1 MQASI
6 DSSGLKSFTRSLVCM
21 SKYSDELFINALP
34 NSVSFSATNTSL
46 SAYCRFTYERSFFTK
61 FNVGDRDGI
70 PDLDDTEQSQTV
82 TGKCASLLNKGLFQ
96 PLLAILKHKTLEKTL
111 ERLDLIIVNG
121 VFNHEDEDFDG
132 LEGKLIVRLHCKHG
146 IVKTH
151 RLTLQTPTSQL
162 HLHVPEALN
171 ESHVVIGPKAMRD
184 MIDHFPSTRGKAD
197 PQLTWVFDDTEV
209 QIRSLEN
216 SLNSNGTRNNVSPTS
231 IYLKKYVGVGQLAT
245 ELTISADEFEN
256 YDIFATPISL
266 AFHLREFNATIAY
279 VESMEAVLNVRFT
292 DPAAAL
298 YVNVQS
304 DGIESLFAMSTS
316 RVPGA
321 PELPE
326 GTAPSQTHSAEPS
339 GSAQGRRT
347 NKRPSD
353 ETTMWRRTP
362 AKVVQRVSPPA
373 LARGASGAQ
382 PSAPSHAPARHQPSH
397 PIRHPREEPL
407 FLPGSQ
413 MSTADKEALHAS
425 GLGDM
430 DVDEFN
436 AMMEDD
442 GEEVGLN
449 LDPPLA
455 DAPIPSSS
463 IWTWTKNKDYGQGV
477 NRFEDE
483 IESEMG
489 PTQSD
494 ESGKAFRPL
503 FDD

>member
-21 SKYSDELFINALP
+21 SKYSEELFINALP

-61 FNVGDRDGI
+61 FNVGDSNLRDVI

-82 TGKCASLLNKGLFQ
+82 TGQLCVQ
-96 PLLAILKHKTLEKTL
+96 PLLAILKHKALEKTL
-111 ERLDLIIVNG
+111 ERLDLIIVDG

-151 RLTLQTPTSQL
+151 RLTLQTPSSQL

-209 QIRSLEN
+209 HIRNLES
-216 SLNSNGTRNNVSPTS
+216 SLNSNG
-231 IYLKKYVGVGQLAT
+231 LGQLAT
-245 ELTISADEFEN
+245 ELTISADEFES

-279 VESMEAVLNVRFT
+279 VESMDAVLNVRFT

-304 DGIESLFAMSTS
+304 DSIESLFAMSTS

-321 PELPE
+321 PEPPE
-326 GTAPSQTHSAEPS
+326 GTEPRQTRSAEPS

-347 NKRPSD
+347 NKRSSD
-353 ETTMWRRTP
+353 ETTMRRRTP
-362 AKVVQRVSPPA
+362 AKVVQRVSPHT
-373 LARGASGAQ
+373 LARRASGAQ
-382 PSAPSHAPARHQPSH
+382 PPAPSHAPTRHQPSH
-397 PIRHPREEPL
+397 AIHHPREEPL

-413 MSTADKEALHAS
+413 LSAADKEALHAS

-430 DVDEFN
+430 DADEFN
-436 AMMEDD
+436 AMMEDE
-442 GEEVGLN
+442 GVEVGLN
-449 LDPPLA
+449 LDPPLT
-455 DAPIPSSS
+455 DAPAPSVLPMSPS
-463 IWTWTKNKDYGQGV
+463 PVLDLELDEEQGHGQGA
-477 NRFEDE
+477 NRFEDD

-494 ESGKAFRPL
+494 ESGKAFQPL

>member
-1 MQASI
+1 MDQ
-6 DSSGLKSFTRSLVCM
+6 
-21 SKYSDELFINALP
+21 
-34 NSVSFSATNTSL
+34 
-46 SAYCRFTYERSFFTK
+46 
-61 FNVGDRDGI
+61 
-70 PDLDDTEQSQTV
+70 
-82 TGKCASLLNKGLFQ
+82 
-96 PLLAILKHKTLEKTL
+96 
-111 ERLDLIIVNG
+111 
-121 VFNHEDEDFDG
+121 
-132 LEGKLIVRLHCKHG
+132 
-146 IVKTH
+146 
-151 RLTLQTPTSQL
+151 
-162 HLHVPEALN
+162 
-171 ESHVVIGPKAMRD
+171 
-184 MIDHFPSTRGKAD
+184 
-197 PQLTWVFDDTEV
+197 
-209 QIRSLEN
+209 
-216 SLNSNGTRNNVSPTS
+216 
-231 IYLKKYVGVGQLAT
+231 
-245 ELTISADEFEN
+245 
-256 YDIFATPISL
+256 
-266 AFHLREFNATIAY
+266 ATIAY

-321 PELPE
+321 PEPPE
-326 GTAPSQTHSAEPS
+326 GTAPRQTRSAEPS

-353 ETTMWRRTP
+353 ETTMRRRTP

-382 PSAPSHAPARHQPSH
+382 PSAPSHTPARHQPSH

-442 GEEVGLN
+442 GEEVGLY

-455 DAPIPSSS
+455 DTPIPSVLPMSPS
-463 IWTWTKNKDYGQGV
+463 PVLDLDSDEEQGYGQGV

-494 ESGKAFRPL
+494 ESGKVCPSTYPFRVCIKISRPDHSRVRVHGRRSDRCL
-503 FDD
+503 MIDAHTMLSSKPRDGLLLPIAEMSGIQPPFPIKLTPRLSWYHNCSSQLVLYVLSMCSIWNSFPHCLAQARQCTGNSVVPPTHLRGFSHNFASDLCTCQSRERHDTA

>member
-21 SKYSDELFINALP
+21 SKYSEELFINALP

-61 FNVGDRDGI
+61 FNVGDRNLRDGI

-82 TGKCASLLNKGLFQ
+82 TGQLCVQ
-96 PLLAILKHKTLEKTL
+96 PLLAILKHKALEKTL
-111 ERLDLIIVNG
+111 ERLDLIVADG
-121 VFNHEDEDFDG
+121 VSNHEDEDVDG

-151 RLTLQTPTSQL
+151 RLTLQTPSSQL
-162 HLHVPEALN
+162 HLHVPEAWN
-171 ESHVVIGPKAMRD
+171 ESHVVIGPKAVRD

-209 QIRSLEN
+209 HIRSLEN
-216 SLNSNGTRNNVSPTS
+216 SLNSNG
-231 IYLKKYVGVGQLAT
+231 LGQLAT

-292 DPAAAL
+292 DPAAPL
-298 YVNVQS
+298 CVNVQS
-304 DGIESLFAMSTS
+304 DSIESLFAMSTS

-321 PELPE
+321 PEPPE
-326 GTAPSQTHSAEPS
+326 GTVPRQTRSAEPS

-347 NKRPSD
+347 NKRPVD
-353 ETTMWRRTP
+353 ETTMRRTP

-373 LARGASGAQ
+373 LARRALGTQ
-382 PSAPSHAPARHQPSH
+382 PPALSHAPASHQPSY

-407 FLPGSQ
+407 FLPVSQ
-413 MSTADKEALHAS
+413 MSAADKEALHAS

-430 DVDEFN
+430 DADEFN
-436 AMMEDD
+436 AMMEDE

-449 LDPPLA
+449 LDPPLT
-455 DAPIPSSS
+455 DAPVPSVLPMSPS
-463 IWTWTKNKDYGQGV
+463 PGLDLELDEEQGHGRGV
-477 NRFEDE
+477 NRIEDD
-483 IESEMG
+483 IESSEMG